1 VKATLL
7 APLLNV
13 NADVEFRQ
21 QSRADDRGR
30 RSGGR
35 NEPTPD
41 LGLSPLH
48 VHRTT
53 AWDADVPRQSQ
64 HGHHRTGACYR
75 RPARARSYRRGA
87 SRSNLNE
94 SVEK

>member
-1 VKATLL
+1 MKATLL
-7 APLLNV
+7 APPLKV

-41 LGLSPLH
+41 LGRSPLH

-53 AWDADVPRQSQ
+53 AWDADVPR
-64 HGHHRTGACYR
+64 R
-75 RPARARSYRRGA
+75 REA

-94 SVEK
+94 RVEK